1 MKEKKYVAYTDGSFK
16 PSSNRGGWASIIFDN
31 ENNEIIKLHNGMI
44 GTSNNRME
52 IMAVLETLKWF
63 KQPSDLIIISD
74 SMYVVNTINQGWI
87 KKWFIEKDFSK
98 SNLDLWFKILEL
110 LDYHSVTMKWT
121 KGHSN
126 NKLNNQV
133 DELAQFAAT
142 CLNLPKDEYI
152 TYSKESGK
160 SLVSEYNTRWPN
172 RYNIG
177 SKNGKIVFSFGQES

>member
-98 SNLDLWFKILEL
+98 ETIIKRLRKYSNLIIIALQWSEQK
-110 LDYHSVTMKWT
+110 VT
-121 KGHSN
+121 
-126 NKLNNQV
+126 Q
-133 DELAQFAAT
+133 
-142 CLNLPKDEYI
+142 I
-152 TYSKESGK
+152 T
-160 SLVSEYNTRWPN
+160 SL
-172 RYNIG
+172 II
-177 SKNGKIVFSFGQES
+177 K